1 MFRTK
6 TLIIMT
12 ALMVSFLIPTVVFA
26 ETDTVTFGTAVVT
39 NDQAVNDSLVVSMS
53 GVAPPAEGS
62 AYNAVLVSSDGTKSL
77 DLGELSVVQPVIQ
90 GVIQATGTIN
100 FVYDST
106 SEGYDGEDL
115 FATYSRI
122 KLTNGSGGSTA
133 YSDNVPVDAAV
144 YINSAMS
151 DINSID
157 AHLATAIA
165 AAFSAQSSS
174 DIDAMKTDIASAVAD
189 TSVISALADGLG
201 ANVTAAAAED
211 VEDSNMAEGAAGVIA
226 SAANISSWV
235 NAAKAT
241 ADNDVASQTSVSV
254 ASIFAGKIFNELSA
268 ARNGWD
274 ANTDGT
280 ISSSTGEGGVVQAR
294 ASAQQMA
301 TLTLE
306 AKDLPEDEVA
316 TVTEDGTPV
325 VVVVD
330 TPVVDSVLGL
340 GLPSVGERIIRDLML
355 LSFLFGIAMVGIG
368 SVILSRNRT

>member
-26 ETDTVTFGTAVVT
+26 ESGSVTFGTAVVT

-53 GVAPPAEGS
+53 GVTPPVEGS

-77 DLGELSVVQPVIQ
+77 DLGELSVTQPVIQ

-115 FATYSRI
+115 LVTYSRI
-122 KLTNGSGGSTA
+122 KLTIGPGGSTA
-133 YSDNVPVDAAV
+133 YSDNVPVNAAV
-144 YINSAMS
+144 YINSVMA

-157 AHLATAIA
+157 AHLAAAIA
-165 AAFSAQSSS
+165 SAFSAQSSS
-174 DIDAMKTDIASAVAD
+174 DIDEIKAQIGAAVAD
-189 TSVISALADGLG
+189 ASAISGLADGLG
-201 ANVTAAAAED
+201 ANATAAAAED
-211 VEDSNMAEGAAGVIA
+211 AEDSNLAEGAAGVIA

-241 ADNDVASQTSVSV
+241 ADDDIASQTSAAV
-254 ASIFAGKIFNELSA
+254 ASIFASKIFNELLA

-274 ANTDGT
+274 GNTDGT
-280 ISSSTGEGGVVQAR
+280 ISSSTGEGGVAQAR

-306 AKDLPEDEVA
+306 AKDLGGSEVS
-316 TVTEDGTPV
+316 TVPGAADG
-325 VVVVD
+325 D
-330 TPVVDSVLGL
+330 GSSGGSDSVLGL

-355 LSFLFGIAMVGIG
+355 LSCLLGIAMVGVG

>member
-26 ETDTVTFGTAVVT
+26 ESGAVTFGTAVVT

-53 GVAPPAEGS
+53 GVTPPAEGS

-77 DLGELSVVQPVIQ
+77 DLGELSVTQPVIQ
-90 GVIQATGTIN
+90 GIIQATGTIN

-115 FATYSRI
+115 LVNYSRI
-122 KLTNGSGGSTA
+122 KLTIGPGGSTA
-133 YSDNVPVDAAV
+133 YSDNVPVNAAV
-144 YINSAMS
+144 YINSVMA

-157 AHLATAIA
+157 AHLAAAIA
-165 AAFSAQSSS
+165 SAFSAQSSS
-174 DIDAMKTDIASAVAD
+174 DIDEIKAQIGAAVAD
-189 TSVISALADGLG
+189 ASAISGLADGLG
-201 ANVTAAAAED
+201 ANATAAAAED
-211 VEDSNMAEGAAGVIA
+211 AEDSNLAEGAAGVIA

-241 ADNDVASQTSVSV
+241 ADDDIASQTSAAV
-254 ASIFAGKIFNELSA
+254 ASIFASKIFNELLA

-274 ANTDGT
+274 GNTDGT
-280 ISSSTGEGGVVQAR
+280 ISSSTGEGGVAQAR

-306 AKDLPEDEVA
+306 AKDLGGSEVS
-316 TVTEDGTPV
+316 TVPGAGDG
-325 VVVVD
+325 D
-330 TPVVDSVLGL
+330 GDGSSGGSDSVLGL

-355 LSFLFGIAMVGIG
+355 LSCLLGIAMVGVG

>member
-122 KLTNGSGGSTA
+122 KLTNGSGGPTA

-174 DIDAMKTDIASAVAD
+174 DIDAMKTDIASAVAN

-211 VEDSNMAEGAAGVIA
+211 VEDSDMAEGAAGVIA

-241 ADNDVASQTSVSV
+241 ADNDVASQTSISV
-254 ASIFAGKIFNELSA
+254 ASIFAGKVFNELSA

-316 TVTEDGTPV
+316 TVSEDGTPV
-325 VVVVD
+325 VV
-330 TPVVDSVLGL
+330 VVDSVLGL
-340 GLPSVGERIIRDLML
+340 GLPSVGERIIKDLML

>member
-26 ETDTVTFGTAVVT
+26 ESDAVTYGTAVVT

-90 GVIQATGTIN
+90 GVIQATGNIN

-106 SEGYDGEDL
+106 SAGYDGQDL
-115 FATYSRI
+115 LVSYSRI

-133 YSDNVPVDAAV
+133 YSDNVPVNAAV
-144 YINSAMS
+144 YINNAMA

-157 AHLATAIA
+157 AHLAAAIA
-165 AAFSAQSSS
+165 SAFSAQSSS
-174 DIDAMKTDIASAVAD
+174 DIDEIKTEIASAVAD
-189 TSVISALADGLG
+189 ASTISGLADGLG

-211 VEDSNMAEGAAGVIA
+211 VEDSNLAEGAAGVIA

-241 ADNDVASQTSVSV
+241 ADNDIASQTSASV
-254 ASIFAGKIFNELSA
+254 ANIFAGKIFNELSA

-274 ANTDGT
+274 ANTDGS
-280 ISSSTGEGGVVQAR
+280 ISSSTGEGGVAQAR

-306 AKDLPEDEVA
+306 AKYLPGSETA
-316 TVTEDGTPV
+316 TVAGAGGGG
-325 VVVVD
+325 
-330 TPVVDSVLGL
+330 SVLGL
-340 GLPSVGERIIRDLML
+340 GLPSVGEKIIRDLML
-355 LSFLFGIAMVGIG
+355 LSCLLGIAMVGVG

>member
-26 ETDTVTFGTAVVT
+26 EADPVTFGTAVVT

-53 GVAPPAEGS
+53 GVTPLAEGS

-77 DLGELSVVQPVIQ
+77 DLGELSVVQPIIQ
-90 GVIQATGTIN
+90 GVIQATGNIN

-115 FATYSRI
+115 LAMYSRI

-133 YSDNVPVDAAV
+133 YSDNIPVNAAV
-144 YINSAMS
+144 YINAVIA

-165 AAFSAQSSS
+165 SAFSAQSSS
-174 DIDAMKTDIASAVAD
+174 DIDEIKTEIASAVAD
-189 TSVISALADGLG
+189 VSAISGLAGGLG
-201 ANVTAAAAED
+201 ANATAAAAED
-211 VEDSNMAEGAAGVIA
+211 AADSNLAEGAAGVIA

-241 ADNDVASQTSVSV
+241 ADNDIASQTSASV
-254 ASIFAGKIFNELSA
+254 ANIFAGKIFNELSA

-280 ISSSTGEGGVVQAR
+280 ISSSTGEGGVAQAR
-294 ASAQQMA
+294 ASTQQMA

-306 AKDLPEDEVA
+306 AKDLPGSEIS
-316 TVTEDGTPV
+316 TVPGGGPGGG
-325 VVVVD
+325 
-330 TPVVDSVLGL
+330 SVLGL

-355 LSFLFGIAMVGIG
+355 LSCLLGIAMVGVG

>member
-6 TLIIMT
+6 TLIIIT

-26 ETDTVTFGTAVVT
+26 ESDAVTYGTAVVT

-53 GVAPPAEGS
+53 GVAPPAEGT

-90 GVIQATGTIN
+90 GVIQATGNIN

-106 SEGYDGEDL
+106 SAGYDGQDL
-115 FATYSRI
+115 LVSYSRI

-133 YSDNVPVDAAV
+133 YSDNVPVNAAV
-144 YINSAMS
+144 YINNAMA

-157 AHLATAIA
+157 AHLAAAIA
-165 AAFSAQSSS
+165 SAFSAQSSS
-174 DIDAMKTDIASAVAD
+174 DIDEIKTEIASAVAD
-189 TSVISALADGLG
+189 ASTISGLADGLG

-211 VEDSNMAEGAAGVIA
+211 AEDSNLAEGAAGVIA

-241 ADNDVASQTSVSV
+241 ADNDIASQTSASV
-254 ASIFAGKIFNELSA
+254 ANIFAGKIFNELSA

-274 ANTDGT
+274 ANTDGS
-280 ISSSTGEGGVVQAR
+280 ISSSTGEGGVAQAR

-306 AKDLPEDEVA
+306 AKDLEGSEVS
-316 TVTEDGTPV
+316 TVPGAADG
-325 VVVVD
+325 D
-330 TPVVDSVLGL
+330 GDGSSGGSDSVLGL

-355 LSFLFGIAMVGIG
+355 LSCLLGIAMVGVG
-368 SVILSRNRT
+368 SVILLRNRT

>member
-26 ETDTVTFGTAVVT
+26 ESDTVTFGTAVVT

-53 GVAPPAEGS
+53 GVTPPAEGS
-62 AYNAVLVSSDGTKSL
+62 AYNAVLVSSDGSKSL
-77 DLGELSVVQPVIQ
+77 DLGALSVIQPVIQ
-90 GVIQATGTIN
+90 GVTQATGNIN

-115 FATYSRI
+115 LATYSRI
-122 KLTNGSGGSTA
+122 KLTNGSDGSTA
-133 YSDNVPVDAAV
+133 YSDSVPVNAAV
-144 YINSAMS
+144 YINSLMA

-165 AAFSAQSSS
+165 SALSAQSSS
-174 DIDAMKTDIASAVAD
+174 DIDEIKTQISTAVAD
-189 TSVISALADGLG
+189 ASAISALADGLG
-201 ANVTAAAAED
+201 ANATAAAAED
-211 VEDSNMAEGAAGVIA
+211 VEDSNLAEGSAGVIA

-235 NAAKAT
+235 NAAKTT
-241 ADNDVASQTSVSV
+241 ADNDIASQTSASV
-254 ASIFAGKIFNELSA
+254 ANIFAAKIFNELLA

-274 ANTDGT
+274 GNTDGT
-280 ISSSTGEGGVVQAR
+280 ISSSTGEGGMAQAR
-294 ASAQQMA
+294 ASAQKMA

-306 AKDLPEDEVA
+306 AKDLPESETPPPAVVPVEEPVA
-316 TVTEDGTPV
+316 SGG
-325 VVVVD
+325 
-330 TPVVDSVLGL
+330 SVLGL
-340 GLPSVGERIIRDLML
+340 GLPSVGESIIRDLIL
-355 LSFLFGIAMVGIG
+355 LSFMLGIAMVGVG

>member
-26 ETDTVTFGTAVVT
+26 ESDTVTYGTAIVA

-53 GVAPPAEGS
+53 GVTPPAEGA
-62 AYNAVLVSSDGTKSL
+62 AYHAVLVSSDGTKSM

-90 GVIQATGTIN
+90 GVIQATGNIN

-133 YSDNVPVDAAV
+133 YSDNVPANAAV
-144 YINSAMS
+144 YINSVMA
-151 DINSID
+151 DINAID
-157 AHLATAIA
+157 ALLAAAIA
-165 AAFSAQSSS
+165 SAFSAQSSA
-174 DIDAMKTDIASAVAD
+174 DIDEMKAGITSAVAEAS
-189 TSVISALADGLG
+189 TISSLADGL
-201 ANVTAAAAED
+201 AAKADAAAAED
-211 VEDSNMAEGAAGVIA
+211 VEDSNMAQGAAGILA
-226 SAANISSWV
+226 SGANISSWV
-235 NAAKAT
+235 NAAKTT
-241 ADNDVASQTSVSV
+241 ADNDVASQTSTAV
-254 ASIFAGKIFNELSA
+254 ASIYAGKIFNELSA

-274 ANTDGT
+274 ANTDRT
-280 ISSSTGEGGVVQAR
+280 ISSTTGEGGVVQAR
-294 ASAQQMA
+294 SSAQKMA

-306 AKDLPEDEVA
+306 AKELPGSEA
-316 TVTEDGTPV
+316 TTVSVGGDGGSV
-325 VVVVD
+325 GG
-330 TPVVDSVLGL
+330 SVLGL
-340 GLPSVGERIIRDLML
+340 GLPSVGERIIKDFML
-355 LSFLFGIAMVGIG
+355 LASLLGLAMIGVG

>member
-1 MFRTK
+1 MCIR
-6 TLIIMT
+6 
-12 ALMVSFLIPTVVFA
+12 
-26 ETDTVTFGTAVVT
+26 D
-39 NDQAVNDSLVVSMS
+39 
-53 GVAPPAEGS
+53 
-62 AYNAVLVSSDGTKSL
+62 
-77 DLGELSVVQPVIQ
+77 
-90 GVIQATGTIN
+90 
-100 FVYDST
+100 
-106 SEGYDGEDL
+106 
-115 FATYSRI
+115 R
-122 KLTNGSGGSTA
+122 
-133 YSDNVPVDAAV
+133 
-144 YINSAMS
+144 
-151 DINSID
+151 
-157 AHLATAIA
+157 
-165 AAFSAQSSS
+165 
-174 DIDAMKTDIASAVAD
+174 ASAVAD

-316 TVTEDGTPV
+316 TVSEDGTP

>member
-12 ALMVSFLIPTVVFA
+12 ALMVSFLITTVVFA
-26 ETDTVTFGTAVVT
+26 ESDAVTFGTAVVT

-77 DLGELSVVQPVIQ
+77 DLGELSVVQPIIQ
-90 GVIQATGTIN
+90 GVIQATGNIN

-115 FATYSRI
+115 LAMYSRI

-133 YSDNVPVDAAV
+133 YSDNIPVNAAV
-144 YINSAMS
+144 YINAVIA

-165 AAFSAQSSS
+165 SAFSAQSSS
-174 DIDAMKTDIASAVAD
+174 DIDEIKTEIASAVAD
-189 TSVISALADGLG
+189 VSAISGLAGGLG
-201 ANVTAAAAED
+201 ANATAAAAED
-211 VEDSNMAEGAAGVIA
+211 AADSNLAEGAAGVIA

-241 ADNDVASQTSVSV
+241 ADNDIASQTSASV
-254 ASIFAGKIFNELSA
+254 ANIFAGKIFNELSA

-280 ISSSTGEGGVVQAR
+280 ISSSTGEGGVAQAR
-294 ASAQQMA
+294 ASTQQMA

-306 AKDLPEDEVA
+306 AKDLPGSEIS
-316 TVTEDGTPV
+316 TVPGGGPGGG
-325 VVVVD
+325 
-330 TPVVDSVLGL
+330 SVLGL

-355 LSFLFGIAMVGIG
+355 LSCLLGIAMVGVG